1 MNKAELISAMVAG
14 TGMKRAEAA
23 KALEALV
30 DAIADAL
37 KRGEKVSM
45 VGFGTF
51 SVAERAARMGINPVT
66 KEAIEIPAK
75 KIVRFKPGSELTFE

>member
-1 MNKAELISAMVAG
+1 MNKAELISAMAAG

>member
-1 MNKAELISAMVAG
+1 MNKAELISAMAAG

-66 KEAIEIPAK
+66 KEAIEIPVK
-75 KIVRFKPGSELTFE
+75 KIVRFKPGSELTLE

>member
-1 MNKAELISAMVAG
+1 MNKAELISAMAAG

-75 KIVRFKPGSELTFE
+75 KIVRFKPGSELMFE

>member
-1 MNKAELISAMVAG
+1 MNKAELISAMAVG

>member
-1 MNKAELISAMVAG
+1 MNKAELISAMAAG

-75 KIVRFKPGSELTFE
+75 KIVRFKPGSELTFG

>member
-1 MNKAELISAMVAG
+1 MNKAELISAMAAG

-30 DAIADAL
+30 DAIANAL